1 MCGEILR
8 TFLSC
13 YAVYM
18 YLWVCWARIKHSHA
32 NLGAI
37 YQEYFPRIPSKSKL
51 DVLISV
57 GTDSLGITGIIR
69 IVRDAT
75 YYHLHQLVFGK
86 SPLSLTTLA
95 ESVIPWSSKWVSRRA
110 APPIDRSN
118 SSCGTSNAITAPLL
132 LLNLVL

>member
-18 YLWVCWARIKHSHA
+18 HLWVCRAMIKHSHA

-37 YQEYFPRIPSKSKL
+37 CQKHFPRIPSKSKL

-57 GTDSLGITGIIR
+57 GIELLGITGIIR
-69 IVRDAT
+69 IVRDTT
-75 YYHLHQLVFGK
+75 YYPTF
-86 SPLSLTTLA
+86 T
-95 ESVIPWSSKWVSRRA
+95 
-110 APPIDRSN
+110 N
-118 SSCGTSNAITAPLL
+118 SCSAKAL
-132 LLNLVL
+132 